1 MNSRSVLVGV
11 LVLAALAFLA
21 MKRHTFNFGPQP
33 TTFNSEALANPVTD
47 LKGNRSTVKDVLEQ
61 YRGETIVIDVWAS
74 WCGDCI
80 KGLPKIAK
88 LQSTTAGE
96 KINYLFLSVDK
107 DKGRWKRA
115 VKKHDIEGAHYLLDG
130 AWDSAF
136 GDFLKLDWIPRYLVV
151 NPAGEITLYK
161 AVSADDPAILS
172 TAQQP

>member
-1 MNSRSVLVGV
+1 MKSSSLVGL
-11 LVLAALAFLA
+11 LVVAALAFLA

-33 TTFNSEALANPVTD
+33 TTFNTEALANQVTD
-47 LKGNRSTVKDVLEQ
+47 LEDNRSNVQAVLDQ
-61 YRGETIVIDVWAS
+61 YKGETIIIDVWAS

-80 KGLPKIAK
+80 KGLPKVVKMQEA
-88 LQSTTAGE
+88 TAGQ

-115 VKKHDIEGAHYLLDG
+115 VKKHDIKGDHYLLDG

-136 GDFLKLDWIPRYLVV
+136 GDFLNLDWIPRYLVV

-161 AVSADDPAILS
+161 ATSADDPDILK